1 MVSFVLIEA
10 STEIFD
16 QPSWYPVLF
25 TETVVI
31 AWNPLKLGQQ
41 LDHRS
46 ALLAKIPGF
55 KSEDWI
61 ELTHSKKA
69 FWPIAKSKYNL
80 NDSSDDYVE
89 LYRLVMHSLEPLNGR
104 TRRVQRLHVFYRN
117 LSISMVLVCVMLLY
131 SFGSLISEEFPF
143 STDVF
148 LFTILFLLFVI
159 FIFFIIIVFLWRR
172 SRRAEQDF
180 INELICEFYQQEDR
194 ENDVQKNRMLSEYE

>member
-1 MVSFVLIEA
+1 
-10 STEIFD
+10 
-16 QPSWYPVLF
+16 
-25 TETVVI
+25 
-31 AWNPLKLGQQ
+31 
-41 LDHRS
+41 
-46 ALLAKIPGF
+46 
-55 KSEDWI
+55 
-61 ELTHSKKA
+61 
-69 FWPIAKSKYNL
+69 
-80 NDSSDDYVE
+80 
-89 LYRLVMHSLEPLNGR
+89 MHSLEPLNGR

-159 FIFFIIIVFLWRR
+159 FIFFIIIVFLWKR